1 MTDQRDGHESEGF
14 AKPPFLTERGFK
26 LFRSRLQPWLVLA
39 GLSVALWLGGRIGWP
54 AIRANIALIGQ
65 RFFLLVILYLFAQL
79 AFMGG
84 WWVLIGSR
92 ARRIG
97 YWRMFGVYLAGDS
110 VNYFLPPANLTGEP
124 IKAHLLSRSVGF
136 SRSVPSIM
144 VHKHA
149 EICAQVV
156 FLGAGLG
163 IAVMQFALPTEL
175 RVLTLGLVVG
185 MGILVAAT
193 FWVLKR
199 GAFGAS
205 LRWLVRR
212 GITHQHG
219 KSHWQATASLD
230 RWLALFYKTRMPVF
244 YWATFLCLLGWCGG
258 LLETYLVLQW
268 LSAEPSLGTAVAVET
283 LAMALNS
290 LIFFIPGRVGSAE
303 TVRVAVFS
311 ALGLPAAQGA
321 VYSIVRR
328 GREVV
333 WAMPGL
339 FILLSMKAGFG
350 GTSSPHYSRTGLTP
364 SPEADSSPL

>member
-1 MTDQRDGHESEGF
+1 MIDQRNRHENEGC
-14 AKPPFLTERGFK
+14 AKPPFLTGRGVK
-26 LFRSRLQPWLVLA
+26 LLRARLQPWLVLA

-110 VNYFLPPANLTGEP
+110 INYFLPPANLTGEP
-124 IKAHLLSRSVGF
+124 VKAHLLSRSVGF

-156 FLGAGLG
+156 FLCVGLG

-175 RVLTLGLVVG
+175 RVLTLGLVLG
-185 MGILVAAT
+185 MGIVVAVT
-193 FWVLKR
+193 FWALKR

-212 GITHQHG
+212 GITH
-219 KSHWQATASLD
+219 KSQWPATASLD

-258 LLETYLVLQW
+258 LLETYLVLRL
-268 LSAEPSLGTAVAVET
+268 LSAKAGLGTAVAVET

-339 FILLSMKAGFG
+339 FILLSMKAGLG
-350 GTSSPHYSRTGLTP
+350 GMP
-364 SPEADSSPL
+364 SPDYS

>member
-1 MTDQRDGHESEGF
+1 MTDQRDGHESQGF
-14 AKPPFLTERGFK
+14 AKPPCLTGRRLK
-26 LFRSRLQPWLVLA
+26 LLWSHLQPWLVLA

-65 RFFLLVILYLFAQL
+65 RFFLLIILYLVAHL

-110 VNYFLPPANLTGEP
+110 INYFLNLTGEP
-124 IKAHLLSRSVGF
+124 VKAHLLSRSVGY
-136 SRSVPSIM
+136 SRSIPSIM

-149 EICAQVV
+149 QLLAQVV
-156 FLGAGLG
+156 YLGGGLG
-163 IAVMQFALPTEL
+163 IAVMQFALPTGL
-175 RVLTLGLVVG
+175 RVLTLGLVAG
-185 MGILVAAT
+185 MGIAVAAT

-212 GITHQHG
+212 GITQQHG
-219 KSHWQATASLD
+219 KSQWQATASLD
-230 RWLALFYKTRMPVF
+230 RWFALFYKTRMPVF

-258 LLETYLVLQW
+258 LLETYLVLHL
-268 LSAEPSLGTAVAVET
+268 LSAKAGFGTAVAVDT
-283 LAMALNS
+283 LAMALNG

-333 WAMPGL
+333 WAIPGL
-339 FILLSMKAGFG
+339 FILLSMKAGLG
-350 GTSSPHYSRTGLTP
+350 RMPRRVTG
-364 SPEADSSPL
+364 

>member
-156 FLGAGLG
+156 FLCGGLG
-163 IAVMQFALPTEL
+163 IAVTQFALPTEL
-175 RVLTLGLVVG
+175 RVLTLALVLG
-185 MGILVAAT
+185 MGITVAAT

-205 LRWLVRR
+205 LRWLVKR
-212 GITHQHG
+212 GIPLQHA
-219 KSHWQATASLD
+219 KSQWQATASLD

-244 YWATFLCLLGWCGG
+244 YCATFLCLLGWCGG

-268 LSAEPSLGTAVAVET
+268 LSAEPSLATAVAVET

-339 FILLSMKAGFG
+339 FILLSMKAGLG
-350 GTSSPHYSRTGLTP
+350 RLPSPHYSRMGLTL
-364 SPEADSSPL
+364 SPEAVSSPL

>member
-1 MTDQRDGHESEGF
+1 MTDQANSHKGESL
-14 AKPPFLTERGFK
+14 AKPPCLTRRRLK
-26 LFRSRLQPWLVLA
+26 LFWSRLQPWFVLV

-79 AFMGG
+79 AFMSG

-97 YWRMFGVYLAGDS
+97 YWRLFGVYLAGDS
-110 VNYFLPPANLTGEP
+110 INYLLPPANLTGEP
-124 IKAHLLSRSVGF
+124 VKAHLLGRSVGF
-136 SRSVPSIM
+136 NRSIPSIM

-156 FLGAGLG
+156 FLCGGLG
-163 IAVMQFALPTEL
+163 IAVMQFALPTEF
-175 RVLTLGLVVG
+175 RILTLGLVVG
-185 MGILVAAT
+185 MGIAVAAT
-193 FWVLKR
+193 FWALKR
-199 GAFGAS
+199 GALGAS

-212 GITHQHG
+212 GITPQHVQ
-219 KSHWQATASLD
+219 SRRQATASLD

-244 YWATFLCLLGWCGG
+244 YWATFLCLLGWCGS
-258 LLETYLVLQW
+258 LLETYIVLQM
-268 LSAEPSLGTAVAVET
+268 LSAKAGFGTAVAVET

-339 FILLSMKAGFG
+339 FILLSMKAGLG
-350 GTSSPHYSRTGLTP
+350 RLPRGVIG
-364 SPEADSSPL
+364 